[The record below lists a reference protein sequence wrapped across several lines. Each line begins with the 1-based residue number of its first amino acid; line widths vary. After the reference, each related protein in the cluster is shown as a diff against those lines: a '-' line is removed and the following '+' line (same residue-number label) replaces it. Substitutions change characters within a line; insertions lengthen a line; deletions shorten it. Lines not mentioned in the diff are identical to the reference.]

1 MLLDS
6 NIIIYAAMPE
16 YNDLRQLIRLN
27 APKVSAISH
36 IEVLGY
42 HKLNDDELMYFD
54 LFFNH
59 STIIPIDN
67 HIVKKSIL
75 LKQQQKIS
83 LGDAVI
89 AATALEHNLRLV
101 TRNTKDFDW
110 INGLNL
116 LNPIDD
122 YKK

>member
-1 MLLDS
+1 
-6 NIIIYAAMPE
+6 MPE
-16 YNDLRQLIRLN
+16 YDELRQLIRLN
-27 APKVSAISH
+27 APKISAISQ

-42 HKLNDDELMYFD
+42 HQLNADELMYFD

-67 HIVKKSIL
+67 PIVTQSIL

-89 AATALEHNLRLV
+89 AATALKYNLQLV
-101 TRNTKDFDW
+101 TRNTKYFDW
-110 INGLNL
+110 INGLNI
-116 LNPIDD
+116 LNPIES
-122 YKK
+122 